1 MSGLC
6 LSALVAA
13 DFAHAGVELTSLGGG
28 QFQARFRYL
37 PTAAVRSVHVAGT
50 FNGWDPRAFALT
62 RAEVGGA
69 FGGELVLAKGRH
81 EYKFVINGDTWIP
94 DPDNPLKTTGYEN
107 SILLAGVDLNAGG
120 ASQLV
125 ARGGGGGPSPDA
137 GQAG

>member
-1 MSGLC
+1 
-6 LSALVAA
+6 
-13 DFAHAGVELTSLGGG
+13 
-28 QFQARFRYL
+28 
-37 PTAAVRSVHVAGT
+37 
-50 FNGWDPRAFALT
+50 
-62 RAEVGGA
+62 VGGA

-120 ASQLV
+120 ANQLV
-125 ARGGGGGPSPDA
+125 ARAAVVAHPPDA